1 MFAWRGSRLG
11 FIVVWI
17 VGGVASGVLG
27 GMVGVHGPPAIA
39 LYSFLKIDKATVRAT
54 STTMG
59 TAVLVLRLVSYVA
72 LGIMHVDNTWL
83 YAWCSALGLV
93 AVFTGHAAS
102 KHLDEKTFNGVML
115 VVLFLGAGL
124 MLFKGFVSAE

>member
-11 FIVVWI
+11 FIFAWL
-17 VGGVASGVLG
+17 VGGVVSGVLG

-39 LYSFLKIDKATVRAT
+39 LYSYLKIDKATVRAT

-59 TAVLVLRLVSYVA
+59 TMVLFVRLISYVA
-72 LGIMHVDNTWL
+72 LGIMRIDDARL
-83 YAWCSALGLV
+83 YGWCSVLGLA
-93 AVFTGHAAS
+93 AVFSGHRAS
-102 KHLDEKTFNGVML
+102 RFLDEKTFNGVML

-124 MLFKGFVSAE
+124 MLFKGFVGE